1 MNNELETALI
11 KNIEAPKQKPTT
23 CEEMEKNV
31 LGMRKSFGHV
41 SLDYISQ
48 LNRFYF
54 TRSSNILDMVNK
66 HQSLGHLYYIVN
78 FLFLIKI
85 QLYSQSIKSYYQFG
99 SILVE
104 NQAKEIADM
113 TSNLD
118 LMSQSSK
125 KQIEEMEYRYDFIR
139 SNVSFQNRFIFSKN

>member
-1 MNNELETALI
+1 M
-11 KNIEAPKQKPTT
+11 
-23 CEEMEKNV
+23 
-31 LGMRKSFGHV
+31 F
-41 SLDYISQ
+41 
-48 LNRFYF
+48 
-54 TRSSNILDMVNK
+54 
-66 HQSLGHLYYIVN
+66 IVN
-78 FLFLIKI
+78 LLFLIKI

-139 SNVSFQNRFIFSKN
+139 SNVSFQNRFIFSKKSY